1 MEKLTFLGT
10 GGALATKCY
19 NTCFIIQNPT
29 TTFLTD
35 AGGGNGILTQLEKA
49 QITPQDINALFITHA
64 HTDHVLGGV
73 WLIRMAMQ
81 QYLKGKR
88 TTPFH
93 VYSHEKVLS
102 LLDIISRMTLPQ
114 RFTALLGDKVLFHE
128 LHDGDCFQTGNLKL
142 QCFDI
147 HSTKEK
153 QFGYI
158 ALLPDG
164 QRLACLGDEP
174 YNPLNS
180 SYIKNADWL
189 LCEAFCLDKE
199 KTFYHPHEKHHG
211 TVLEAAR
218 RAAQLHV
225 GHLVLYHTVDKDL
238 PHRKQTFTEE
248 AATAFAGSIF
258 VPEDLETIILNQ

>member
-1 MEKLTFLGT
+1 MEQLTFLGT

-19 NTCFIIQNPT
+19 NTCFLIQT
-29 TTFLTD
+29 ERTTFLTD
-35 AGGGNGILTQLEKA
+35 TGGGNGILTQLEKA
-49 QITPQDINALFITHA
+49 KISPPNIDSLFITHA

-73 WLIRMAMQ
+73 WLIRVAMQ
-81 QYLKGKR
+81 QWLKGKR

-102 LLDIISRMTLPQ
+102 LLDIISRMTLPP
-114 RFTALLGDKVLFHE
+114 RFTNLLGDKVLFHE
-128 LHDGDCFQTGNLKL
+128 LHNGDCFQTGDLKL

-158 ALLPDG
+158 AHLPNG

-174 YNPLNS
+174 YNPLNA
-180 SYIKNADWL
+180 SYIQDADWL

-199 KTFYHPHEKHHG
+199 KDLYRPHEKHHG

-218 RAAQLHV
+218 NASQLHV

-238 PHRKQTFTEE
+238 PHRKQAFTEE
-248 AATAFAGSIF
+248 ASTAFDGRIF
-258 VPEDLETIILNQ
+258 VPDDLETIPLNQ